1 MSFKI
6 TYSVTAENM
15 QEIDK
20 NFDAAVLAIKK
31 NGVVTFPT
39 YLGKNEMEGNGF
51 IENYNPSNIKEIISR
66 HAKTPLTHVDH
77 IMNLATDTQ
86 KTWAK
91 TPWQERVRLVK
102 AAAENIRQRRFEF
115 SAVMSLEVGKNRL
128 EALGEVEE
136 AGDLLDYYASQME
149 KAEGF
154 VFPMGAL
161 SPGEKAISIF
171 KPYGVF
177 AVIQPFNFP
186 MALAAGA
193 IAAAIVSG
201 NTAVFKT
208 ASVTPW
214 TGQNLFEAFRDA
226 GLPEGVVQFV
236 QGAGKELGSA
246 LTSHP
251 LTKGVAF
258 TGSYEVGMDLIRNF
272 GVGGKWVKPCF
283 TEMGGKNPGIVCKSA
298 DIDKAVVATW
308 KSAFGLS
315 GQKCSELSR
324 IFVHA
329 DVADEFRSK
338 LISAVSQMVIGDPTK
353 KEVFIGPVIDER
365 AVQKFKWACD
375 EASKN
380 GGKIL
385 VGGMDTLNLRS
396 DLKNGYFVVPTIAEV
411 PHEHILSKTE
421 LFLPFLTFYTFT
433 DIKEVIT
440 RANDIDYGLTAGI
453 FSKDEAELDYF
464 FDNIEAGVTYANR
477 PTGITTGAWPGVNSF
492 CGWKGSGGSGKGFC
506 GPYYVSQFVK
516 EQSQTRHQYQ

>member
-6 TYSVTAENM
+6 TYSVTQESM

-20 NFDAAVLAIKK
+20 SFDEQVALLKSK
-31 NGVVTFPT
+31 GLRTFPV
-39 YLGKNEMEGNGF
+39 YLGYKEISPEGY
-51 IENYNPSNIKEIISR
+51 IENINPSNTKEILSK
-66 HAKTPLTHVDH
+66 HGKTPLTKMDEV
-77 IMNLATDTQ
+77 MNLANSTQ
-86 KTWAK
+86 KVWAK
-91 TPWQERVRLVK
+91 TPWQERIRLVK
-102 AAAENIRQRRFEF
+102 LAAEKIRSRRFEF
-115 SAVMSLEVGKNRL
+115 AAVMSLEVGKTRL

-136 AGDLLDYYASQME
+136 SADLLDYYSSQME

-154 VFPMGAL
+154 VFQMGSL
-161 SPGEKAISIF
+161 SPGEKAIATF
-171 KPYGVF
+171 RPYGVF

-193 IAAAIVSG
+193 IAAAVVSG

-208 ASVTPW
+208 ASSTPW

-236 QGAGKELGSA
+236 QGSGRELGKA

-258 TGSYEVGMDLIRNF
+258 TGSYEVGMDLIRTF

-283 TEMGGKNPGIVCKSA
+283 TEMGGKNPGIICKSA
-298 DIDKAVVATW
+298 DVDKAVVATW
-308 KSAFGLS
+308 KSGFGLS

-324 IFVHA
+324 IFVHE
-329 DVADEFRSK
+329 DIADEFRKK
-338 LISAVSQMVIGDPTK
+338 LVDAVSKMVIGDPTK
-353 KEVFIGPVIDER
+353 KEVFVGPVIDER
-365 AVQKFKWACD
+365 AVEKYRWACV
-375 EASKN
+375 EAAKN

-385 VGGMDTLNLRS
+385 VGGTDVQKTRA
-396 DLKNGYFVVPTIAEV
+396 DLANGYFVAPTIAEV
-411 PHEHILSKTE
+411 PHDHILSKTE
-421 LFLPFLTFYTFT
+421 LFLPFLTFYTFK
-433 DIKEVIT
+433 DLKEVIN

-453 FSKDEAELDYF
+453 FSKDESELEYF

-506 GPYYVSQFVK
+506 GPYYVSQFMR
-516 EQSQTRHQYQ
+516 EQSQTRHPY